1 MSSAEA
7 EPLSAESIDAALAE
21 FVDRREIPGVLA
33 AVTDNDRIV
42 YTCAQGLASRRGGI
56 AMAPD
61 TIFRIASMTKPITS
75 IAIMM
80 LVDEGKV
87 DLDAPLSRYLPDYHQ
102 PNVLVSFDLQTGDYR
117 TRPAHSDITIRQ
129 LMTHTGGYGT
139 WFLDERLLQL
149 VDGQPDLLN
158 APFLL
163 DEPGTRFRYS
173 TSTDVLAQII
183 EPVSGLPIDQF
194 FARRIFGPLGFRDT
208 SFSLPDAT
216 DRLASVFRRVDDGFE
231 ELETEAEGSPPRG
244 GGGLYSTA
252 GDYCRLLRLLLNK
265 GEHQG
270 ARILSEAAC
279 ETMLQN
285 QIGDL
290 SAQVQTTAV
299 PARSNDF
306 IFMNGTQ
313 KFGLGFA
320 LESID
325 QPTGRPAGTAS
336 WAGIYNTWFWLDPV
350 NEFGAVVMM
359 QTQPFADA
367 YCVELYRSFERTLY
381 DCLFSA

>member
-1 MSSAEA
+1 MSSDEA
-7 EPLSAESIDAALAE
+7 GALSAESIDAALAG

-33 AVTDNDRIV
+33 VVTDSDRIV
-42 YTCAQGLASRRGGI
+42 YTCAEGIASRRGGI

-61 TIFRIASMTKPITS
+61 TIFRIASMTKPVTS
-75 IAIMM
+75 VAIMM

-87 DLDAPLSRYLPDYHQ
+87 ELDAPLSRYLPDYHQ
-102 PNVLVSFDLQTGDYR
+102 PYVLLSFDLQTGDYR

-129 LMTHTGGYGT
+129 LLTHTAGYGT

-149 VDGQPDLLN
+149 VDGTPDLLN

-163 DEPGTRFRYS
+163 DEPGTKFRYS

-208 SFSLPDAT
+208 SFDLPSAT
-216 DRLASVFRRVDDGFE
+216 DRLASVFRRTDGGFT
-231 ELETEAEGSPPRG
+231 ELETEAAGQSPRG

-265 GEHQG
+265 GEHRG
-270 ARILSEAAC
+270 TRLLSESSCA
-279 ETMLQN
+279 EMLRN

-290 SAQVQTTAV
+290 TAQVQTTAV
-299 PARSNDF
+299 PSRSNDF

-313 KFGLGFA
+313 KFGFGFA
-320 LESID
+320 LESTS

-336 WAGIYNTWFWLDPV
+336 WAGIYNTWFWLDPDS
-350 NEFGAVVMM
+350 EFAAVVMM
-359 QTQPFADA
+359 QVQPFADTW
-367 YCVELYRSFERTLY
+367 CVELCRVFERALY
-381 DCLFSA
+381 DCLVGA

>member
-1 MSSAEA
+1 MSSAET
-7 EPLSAESIDAALAE
+7 EPLSAESIDAALAG

-33 AVTDNDRIV
+33 VVTDSDRIV
-42 YTCAQGLASRRGGI
+42 YTCVQGIASRRGGI

-75 IAIMM
+75 IAVMM
-80 LVDEGKV
+80 LVDDGKI
-87 DLDAPLSRYLPDYHQ
+87 DLDAPLTRYLPKYHQ
-102 PNVLVSFDLQTGDYR
+102 PNVLVSFDMQTGDYR
-117 TRPAHSDITIRQ
+117 TRPAQSDVTVRQ
-129 LMTHTGGYGT
+129 LMSHTAGYGT

-149 VDGQPDLLN
+149 VDGKPDLLN

-163 DEPGTRFRYS
+163 DEPGTKFRYS

-208 SFSLPDAT
+208 SFDLPSST
-216 DRLASVFRRVDDGFE
+216 DRLASVFTRTAEGF
-231 ELETEAEGSPPRG
+231 TEAETETEGSAPRG

-252 GDYCRLLRLLLNK
+252 GDYCRVLRMLLNK
-265 GEHQG
+265 GEHRG
-270 ARILSEAAC
+270 TRLLSESAC
-279 ETMLQN
+279 EEMLRN

-290 SAQVQTTAV
+290 NAQVQTTAV

-320 LESID
+320 LESTD

-336 WAGIYNTWFWLDPV
+336 WAGIYNTWFWLDPE
-350 NEFGAVVMM
+350 NEFAAVVMM
-359 QTQPFADA
+359 QTQPFADTW
-367 YCVELYRSFERTLY
+367 CVALCRAFERTLY
-381 DCLFSA
+381 DCLTAV